1 VRDELN
7 RLENANL
14 YRRLSLV
21 SKSTKPAVV
30 LIDGIESI
38 NLCSN
43 DYLGLS
49 ENKIVLART
58 IKSLKQV
65 SQCSSRLVAGNSS
78 ELIKLEKTLADHRKT
93 DRALIYPNGYMAN
106 IGVISTLANKSTT
119 IFSDE
124 FNHASIIDGCRLS
137 GARIEIFKHN
147 DLEHLEYLVRSSK
160 SERKIILTETIFSMD
175 GDQSNLKRI
184 HEIAL
189 SHNAM
194 TIVDD
199 SHGDFIFDHTHN
211 LRFTS
216 AKGVCMVDVYIS
228 SLSKALGCFGGY
240 VAASQQITELLINR
254 SRSFIYSSALPSH
267 LCSSAIAAI
276 PIANRGRLQ
285 KKLIENIN
293 FFTSNINKIG
303 FRTDSDKSTFRT
315 QIIPLVIGDEKLTMQ
330 FSKTLLSNG
339 VFIQAIRYPTV
350 KIGFAR
356 LRASITAMLRKEQ
369 LSIAIEKIETIGKT
383 LNII

>member
-1 VRDELN
+1 
-7 RLENANL
+7 
-14 YRRLSLV
+14 
-21 SKSTKPAVV
+21 
-30 LIDGIESI
+30 
-38 NLCSN
+38 
-43 DYLGLS
+43 
-49 ENKIVLART
+49 
-58 IKSLKQV
+58 
-65 SQCSSRLVAGNSS
+65 
-78 ELIKLEKTLADHRKT
+78 
-93 DRALIYPNGYMAN
+93 
-106 IGVISTLANKSTT
+106 
-119 IFSDE
+119 
-124 FNHASIIDGCRLS
+124 
-137 GARIEIFKHN
+137 
-147 DLEHLEYLVRSSK
+147 
-160 SERKIILTETIFSMD
+160 
-175 GDQSNLKRI
+175 
-184 HEIAL
+184 
-189 SHNAM
+189 
-194 TIVDD
+194 
-199 SHGDFIFDHTHN
+199 
-211 LRFTS
+211 
-216 AKGVCMVDVYIS
+216 MVDVYIS

-303 FRTDSDKSTFRT
+303 FKTDSDKSTFRT